1 MTIKNLHLHDDPW
14 FVEKTLDY
22 ILHKSQVFL
31 LILSPSGE
39 IRYANTYART
49 LLTQDPTGV
58 HIREILLSGSWYDAL
73 LSDWGAG
80 DISPIMNI
88 RIPDDLPRT
97 LYIALY
103 QREDGYLIF
112 GHSDSEELHR
122 LSKEVLGLNRELGIL
137 TRELQVRNRELAE
150 LNRMK
155 NQFLGMAAHDLRSP
169 LSLILNYTEFLMED
183 LQDNLSDE
191 HREFLETVITSALD
205 MKQVIADFLD
215 VSIIESGHLILNPEP
230 ITFETLMQELLRK
243 TGLSAERRSILI
255 TWKTEGEMP
264 TLYIDAGKTGQVLA
278 NLVHNAIEYSP
289 DQGEIEILGQ
299 RTDKGIVFMVQD
311 HGSGISKEKREK
323 LFSEF
328 SGTSGKKK
336 NGERS
341 IGLGLVISRKIVEAH
356 GGSMFVESIPDVGTK
371 FGFILP
377 YSVIWSEN
385 KDIQIQQP
393 DSGKV

>member
-1 MTIKNLHLHDDPW
+1 MKQEELFTIALGLQDPW

-191 HREFLETVITSALD
+191 HREFLQTIITSALD

-215 VSIIESGHLILNPEP
+215 VSIIESGHLMLNPEP

-243 TGLSAERRSILI
+243 TGLSAERRSIRI

-299 RTDKGIVFMVQD
+299 RTDKGIVFVVQD
-311 HGSGISKEKREK
+311 HGSGLSKEKRVK

-328 SGTSGKKK
+328 SGPSG
-336 NGERS
+336 
-341 IGLGLVISRKIVEAH
+341 
-356 GGSMFVESIPDVGTK
+356 
-371 FGFILP
+371 
-377 YSVIWSEN
+377 
-385 KDIQIQQP
+385 
-393 DSGKV
+393 